1 MKLVTGILATTLLGL
16 STVAAMAQSDYPN
29 RQIELM
35 VGFSAGGNLDILA
48 RQAEPFLEKYMG
60 GADIVVINRPGAGG
74 ALMQTQLAGAE
85 PDGYTLGLLSM
96 PGVVTVLFGGDVE
109 YKIDDFEYSGT
120 FTFEPHSIM
129 VGNDTPYKT
138 PEDLIAAA
146 RANPN
151 TVTIGGAGIGSA
163 AHLAVKVLERA
174 ADVKFSF
181 IPSAGSAEMQNQVM
195 GGHIDGGVTTISSSY
210 TRHQDGQ
217 ARVIGTLSAERT
229 SVAPEIATFGE
240 AGYEVEW
247 GALRGIAAP
256 KGTPKEVMDK
266 ITEAVRLTMDDPEFQ
281 KVAAQNNMLLKYMD
295 GAQFEASVRKIHADL
310 EAIWAEEPWIEQ

>member
-1 MKLVTGILATTLLGL
+1 MKPVTVLLSTTVLGL
-16 STVAAMAQSDYPN
+16 SAVAALAQSNYPS

-48 RQAEPFLEKYMG
+48 RQAEPFLEKHMG

-96 PGVVTVLFGGDVE
+96 PGVVTVLFGGDVD
-109 YKIDDFEYSGT
+109 YSIDDFEYSGT

-129 VGNDTPYKT
+129 VNNDTPYQT

-146 RANPN
+146 RENPG

-163 AHLAVKVLERA
+163 AHLAVKVLEQA
-174 ADVKFSF
+174 SDVEFAF
-181 IPSAGSAEMQNQVM
+181 IPSPGSAEMQNQVM
-195 GGHIDGGVTTISSSY
+195 GGHIEGGVTTISSSY
-210 TRHQDGQ
+210 TRHQEGQ

-229 SVAPEIATFGE
+229 AVAPEIATFGE

-256 KGTPKEVMDK
+256 KGTPQEIMDM
-266 ITEAVRLTMDDPEFQ
+266 ITEAVRLTLEDPEFQ
-281 KVAAQNNMLLKYMD
+281 EIAEQNNMLLRYMD
-295 GAQFEASVRKIHADL
+295 GDQFEASVRDIYGDL
-310 EAIWAEEPWIEQ
+310 EAIWAEEPWIE

>member
-1 MKLVTGILATTLLGL
+1 MKPFTGMLATVIFGV
-16 STVAAMAQSDYPN
+16 STVAGMAQSDYPN

-35 VGFSAGGNLDILA
+35 IGFSAGGNLDILA
-48 RQAEPFLEKYMG
+48 RQAEPFLEKYMS

-96 PGVVTVLFGGDVE
+96 PGVVTVLFGGDVK

-129 VGNDTPYKT
+129 VGNDTPYQT

-146 RANPN
+146 RANPD

-174 ADVKFSF
+174 AGVKFTF
-181 IPSAGSAEMQNQVM
+181 IPSPGSAEMQNQVM
-195 GGHIDGGVTTISSSY
+195 GGHIEAGVTTISSAY

-229 SVAPEIATFGE
+229 AVTPEIPTFAE
-240 AGYEVEW
+240 AGYDVEW

-256 KGTPKEVMDK
+256 EGTSKEIMDK
-266 ITEAVRLTMDDPEFQ
+266 ITEAVRLTLADPEFQ
-281 KVAAQNNMLLKYMD
+281 EIAAQNNMLLNYMD
-295 GAQFEASVRKIHADL
+295 GAKFETSVRKIYGDL
-310 EAIWAEEPWIEQ
+310 EAIWAAEPWIDQ

>member
-1 MKLVTGILATTLLGL
+1 MKHFTGLLATALVGL
-16 STVAAMAQSDYPN
+16 STVAATAQSDYPT

-35 VGFSAGGNLDILA
+35 IGFSAGGNLDILA

-74 ALMQTQLAGAE
+74 ALMQTQLADAE

-96 PGVVTVLFGGDVE
+96 PGVVTVLFGGDVT

-120 FTFEPHSIM
+120 FTFEPHSVM
-129 VGNDTPYKT
+129 VNNDTAYNT

-146 RANPN
+146 RENPG
-151 TVTIGGAGIGSA
+151 TITIGGAGIGSA

-174 ADVKFSF
+174 AGVEFAF
-181 IPSAGSAEMQNQVM
+181 IPSAGSADMQNQVM

-210 TRHQDGQ
+210 SRQQDGQ

-229 SVAPEIATFGE
+229 SVAPDVPTFGE
-240 AGYEVEW
+240 AGYDVEW

-256 KGTPKEVMDK
+256 KGTPQDIMDK
-266 ITEAVRLTMDDPEFQ
+266 ITEAVRMTLEDPEFQ
-281 KVAAQNNMLLKYMD
+281 AVAAQNNMLLKYMD
-295 GAQFEASVRKIHADL
+295 GAQFEASVRKIYGDL
-310 EAIWAEEPWIEQ
+310 EKIWAKEPWIEQ

>member
-1 MKLVTGILATTLLGL
+1 MKKMTTITAMSLLAV
-16 STVAAMAQSDYPN
+16 SPVAALAQAEFPS

-35 VGFSAGGNLDILA
+35 IGFSAGGNLDILA
-48 RQAEPFLEKYMG
+48 RQAEPFLEKHMG

-74 ALMQTQLAGAE
+74 ALMQTQLAGAT

-96 PGVVTVLFGGDVE
+96 PGVVTVLFGGDVD
-109 YKIDDFEYSGT
+109 YGVDDFEYSGT

-129 VGNDTPYKT
+129 VGMDTPYET

-146 RANPN
+146 RENPGE
-151 TVTIGGAGIGSA
+151 VTIGGAGIGSA

-174 ADVKFSF
+174 ADVRFSF
-181 IPSAGSAEMQNQVM
+181 IPSPGSAEMQNQVM

-210 TRHQDGQ
+210 TRHQENQ
-217 ARVIGTLSAERT
+217 ARVIGTLSGERT
-229 SVAPEIATFGE
+229 SVAPEIATFAE

-256 KGTPKEVMDK
+256 KGTPQEVMDK
-266 ITEAVRLTMDDPEFQ
+266 ITEAVRLTLEDPEFQ
-281 KVAAQNNMLLKYMD
+281 AVAEQNNMLLRYMD
-295 GAQFEASVRKIHADL
+295 GDQFEASVRSVYADL
-310 EAIWAEEPWIEQ
+310 EEIWAEEPWVEQ

>member
-1 MKLVTGILATTLLGL
+1 MKFVTSMLTTSVFAL
-16 STVAAMAQSDYPN
+16 SSVAAFAQSDYPS

-48 RQAEPFLEKYMG
+48 RQAEPFLEKHMG

-96 PGVVTVLFGGDVE
+96 PGVVTVLFGGDVDYE
-109 YKIDDFEYSGT
+109 IDDFEYSGT

-129 VGNDTPYKT
+129 VGTDTPYET
-138 PEDLIAAA
+138 PEDLVAAA
-146 RANPN
+146 RENPG
-151 TVTIGGAGIGSA
+151 TITIGGAGIGSA

-174 ADVKFSF
+174 ADVEFAF
-181 IPSAGSAEMQNQVM
+181 IPSPGSAEMQNQVM
-195 GGHIDGGVTTISSSY
+195 GGHIEGGVTTISSSY
-210 TRHQDGQ
+210 TRHQENQ
-217 ARVIGTLSAERT
+217 ARVIGTLSSERT
-229 SVAPEIATFGE
+229 TVAPEIVTFGE

-256 KGTPKEVMDK
+256 KGTPQEVMDK
-266 ITEAVRLTMDDPEFQ
+266 ITEAVRLTMEDPEFQ
-281 KVAAQNNMLLKYMD
+281 EIAAQNNMLLKFMD
-295 GAQFEASVRKIHADL
+295 GAQFEASVRKIHSDL
-310 EAIWAEEPWIEQ
+310 EEIWADEPWIEQ

>member
-1 MKLVTGILATTLLGL
+1 MKPVTGILATTLLGL
-16 STVAAMAQSDYPN
+16 STFAAMAQSDYPN

-48 RQAEPFLEKYMG
+48 RQAEPFLEKHMG
-60 GADIVVINRPGAGG
+60 GADIVVINHPGAGG

-96 PGVVTVLFGGDVE
+96 PGVVTVLFGGDVK

-129 VGNDTPYKT
+129 VNNDTPYQT
-138 PEDLIAAA
+138 PEDIIAAA
-146 RANPN
+146 RANPD
-151 TVTIGGAGIGSA
+151 TVTVGGAGIGSA

-195 GGHIDGGVTTISSSY
+195 GGHIDGGVTTISSAY

-240 AGYEVEW
+240 AGYQVEW

-256 KGTPKEVMDK
+256 KGTPKQVMDK
-266 ITEAVRLTMDDPEFQ
+266 ITEAVRLTMEDPEFQ
-281 KVAAQNNMLLKYMD
+281 KIAAQNNMLLKYMD
-295 GAQFEASVRKIHADL
+295 GAQFEASVRKIYTDL
-310 EAIWAEEPWIEQ
+310 EQIWAEEPWIEQ